1 MQMQKRRA
9 ILLFTRV
16 PLPGQCKTRLL
27 PVLSGEECAAL
38 QGAMVADDLAALKPL
53 GLDILVF
60 YAGPGEPERLSP
72 FTGDAPLFP
81 QEGDGLGAR
90 MDNAIRRALDL
101 GYEGALLLGSDLPF
115 LDGADVARAGELLDG
130 CDIVL
135 CPSADGGYWLVGMD
149 DPFSPLFSGQRYGGA
164 SVLEDALEVCRAH
177 GRSVALG
184 PVRRDLDT
192 PEDLAWFLGELAAGR
207 LPRRGRTAPLL
218 WAAHRPSP

>member
-1 MQMQKRRA
+1 MHMQKRRA
-9 ILLFTRV
+9 VLLFTRV

-38 QGAMVADDLAALKPL
+38 QGAMVADVLAALKPL

-60 YAGPGEPERLSP
+60 YAGPGEPEQLRP

-81 QEGDGLGAR
+81 QKGDGLGER
-90 MDNAIRRALDL
+90 MDNAIRRALSL

-115 LDGADVARAGELLDG
+115 LDGANVARAGELLDG
-130 CDIVL
+130 CDVVL

-149 DPFSPLFSGQRYGGA
+149 TPFSPLFSGQRYGGA
-164 SVLEDALEVCRAH
+164 SVLEDALEVCRVH
-177 GRSVALG
+177 GRSTALG

-192 PEDLAWFLGELAAGR
+192 PEDLAWFRGELAAGR
-207 LPRRGRTAPLL
+207 LPCRGLTAALL
-218 WAAHRPSP
+218 SATERQSP

>member
-1 MQMQKRRA
+1 MNRRRA

-16 PLPGQCKTRLL
+16 PLPGVCKTRLL

-38 QGAMVADDLAALKPL
+38 QGAMVADALAALNPL

-60 YAGPGEPERLSP
+60 YAGPGEPELLSP

-81 QEGDGLGAR
+81 QEGDGLGER
-90 MDNAIRRALDL
+90 MDRAIRRALGM

-149 DPFSPLFSGQRYGGA
+149 APFSPLFSGQRYGGA
-164 SVLEDALEVCRAH
+164 SVLEDALAVCRAH
-177 GRSVALG
+177 GRSAALG

-192 PEDLAWFLGELAAGR
+192 PEDLEWFLGELSAGR
-207 LPRRGRTAPLL
+207 LPRRGQIAPLL
-218 WAAHRPSP
+218 SAPERQSP